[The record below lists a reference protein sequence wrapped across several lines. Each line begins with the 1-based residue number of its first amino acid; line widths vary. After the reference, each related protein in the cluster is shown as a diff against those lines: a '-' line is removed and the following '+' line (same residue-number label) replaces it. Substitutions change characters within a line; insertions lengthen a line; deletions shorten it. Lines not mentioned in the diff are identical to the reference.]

1 MNKEFKRLTK
11 WIPQQVRDDKLGV
24 RDDKGVHKKTAFTL
38 VELSIVLTVIL
49 IIITGVLK
57 GGALTQTSRIL
68 GARSITAKSVV
79 PQING
84 LFAWYEASTKNS
96 FLESQASNGAQITTW
111 YDIGSSPTVP
121 APNTLTKTPAA
132 ANVTYVD
139 EGINKVPSILF
150 DGSSSSSKITL
161 LSFYQG
167 SSAQNTIFLVFNP
180 NSLTSR
186 ATLFDSIST
195 GNTASIGIQSNA
207 LTINAGNLLSGSAKI
222 ETNNSYIVAAY
233 FNGTISK
240 IYMNDSETAIASGN
254 SGSNAL
260 TGLTIGATKSGTE
273 MFTGMISEVII
284 YDRIL
289 AIQERRDVFR
299 YLADKYK
306 ITVTGI

>member
-11 WIPQQVRDDKLGV
+11 WIPQQVRDDKG
-24 RDDKGVHKKTAFTL
+24 GHKKTAFTL
-38 VELSIVLTVIL
+38 VELSIVLVVIL

-84 LFAWYEASTKNS
+84 LIAWYETSTKNS
-96 FLESQASNGAQITTW
+96 LLESQASNATQITTW
-111 YDIGSSPTVP
+111 YDIGSSSTVP
-121 APNTLTKTPAA
+121 TPNTLTKAAA
-132 ANVTYVD
+132 ANVTYAD
-139 EGINKVPSILF
+139 DGINKVPSILF

-161 LSFYQG
+161 SSFYQG

-180 NSLTSR
+180 SAFLTSH
-186 ATLFDSIST
+186 ATLFDSISS
-195 GNTASIGIQSNA
+195 GSTASIGIQSNA
-207 LTINAGNLLSGSAKI
+207 VTINAGTLLSGSATI

-240 IYMNDSETAIASGN
+240 IYMNDSETAISSGDA
-254 SGSNAL
+254 GSNSL

-273 MFTGMISEVII
+273 MFAGMISEVII

>member
-24 RDDKGVHKKTAFTL
+24 QDDKGGHKKTAFTL
-38 VELSIVLTVIL
+38 VELSIVLIVIL

-84 LFAWYEASTKNS
+84 LVAWYETSTKNS
-96 FLESQASNGAQITTW
+96 FLESQASNGTQITKW

-121 APNTLTKTPAA
+121 APNTLTKAAA

-161 LSFYQG
+161 PSFYQG

-180 NSLTSR
+180 SSLTSR
-186 ATLFDSIST
+186 ATLFDSISS
-195 GNTASIGIQSNA
+195 GSTASIGIQSNA
-207 LTINAGNLLSGSAKI
+207 VIINAGTLLSGSATI
-222 ETNNSYIVAAY
+222 ETNNSYILAAY

-240 IYMNDSETAIASGN
+240 IYMNDSETAVASGN